1 MNAGQHTPKGIGL
14 CFGHEIFIHVKQ
26 LGPEVYLLV
35 EESKQ
40 FLIVGMYLSRSFG
53 LFEVT

>member
-14 CFGHEIFIHVKQ
+14 CFGHEIFVHMKQ